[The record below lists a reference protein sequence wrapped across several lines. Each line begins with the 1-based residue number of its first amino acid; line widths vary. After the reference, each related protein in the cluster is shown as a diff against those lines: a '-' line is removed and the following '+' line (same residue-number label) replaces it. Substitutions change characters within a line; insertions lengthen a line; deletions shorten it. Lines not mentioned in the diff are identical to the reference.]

1 MIQVTRKDSKE
12 SLENLLRRFTRKV
25 QQSGVITSAKQ
36 TQYFEKP
43 MSKRERRNKAIIR
56 RERKALKA
64 KKIKLGQ
71 R

>member
-25 QQSGVITSAKQ
+25 QQAGVITSVKQ
-36 TQYFEKP
+36 AQFFEKP
-43 MSKRERRNKAIIR
+43 ISKRERREKAIIR
-56 RERKALKA
+56 RERKSLKI
-64 KKIKLGQ
+64 KRIKLGT